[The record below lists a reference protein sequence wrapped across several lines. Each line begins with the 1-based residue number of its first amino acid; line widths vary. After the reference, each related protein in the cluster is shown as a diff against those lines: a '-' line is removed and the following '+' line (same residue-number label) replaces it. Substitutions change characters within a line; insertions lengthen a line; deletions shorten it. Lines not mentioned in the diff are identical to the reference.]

1 MSADTE
7 SAGDVVNE
15 HAWQAPAPGL
25 REFVD
30 SYVGYRQAGG
40 APALHRGLPSPSMT
54 LIFTLDDP
62 LVLSAHPDP
71 AQPAGSF
78 ETLVGGLHSAPAIIS
93 HDGRQSGI
101 QLGLS
106 PLGARTL
113 LGVPAGEIADLDLSA
128 DELLGPV
135 AGEVQDRLRC
145 AGNWPDRFAILD
157 EVLLARVAGSG
168 RVAGVSAEISYAWRR
183 LLDSG
188 GGVPVGALAAETG
201 WSDRY
206 LRTRFREQIGLG
218 PKAAARVIRFD
229 RARHELQAR
238 AEAGRPLA
246 LAGLAASA
254 GYFDQA
260 HLDRDFGLLAGCSPS
275 RWVTEE
281 FRNFQAGAA

>member
-54 LIFTLDDP
+54 LIFTL
-62 LVLSAHPDP
+62 
-71 AQPAGSF
+71 AGTF